1 MKLPLLFAR
10 RYLLARRKGSGGS
23 GRNAANIIT
32 AISIAVI
39 TVVTA
44 AMVIVLSTMNG
55 INELVDG
62 LYSPF
67 DQDITITPKAGK
79 TFPRD
84 TLPLDAIKALPGV
97 ADASWT
103 IEENVMLRAGD
114 RRTVATMKGVEP
126 VYLGMSDMPTHVYTG
141 EAAFA
146 GHTGSSV
153 LLGAALKDL
162 LAVPLDD
169 GVSRPLEIAAPV
181 RGRKLSRYQQA
192 AFAREQVAVAGAFS
206 INLEFDQ
213 RYVMVPLELAAGL
226 LHYGDAVNALELHA
240 APGTEADALAQRVR
254 AIVGEGFLVRTRHQ
268 KNALMFRTNATE
280 KWFTFLMLIFIG
292 LIGAF
297 NIIASLTVMMIEKR
311 QDMRTM
317 MGMGGTMTF
326 VRRVFFLQGCL
337 IVSIGTV
344 IGLVVGLLTCLAQ
357 QIFGLVRLQDG
368 VVDSYPVKVEPG
380 DLVLIVLAVGLI
392 GLLASWLPLRS
403 LSRRFLQAA
412 RA

>member
-141 EAAFA
+141 EAGFA

-192 AFAREQVAVAGAFS
+192 AFARELVAVSGAFS

>member
-192 AFAREQVAVAGAFS
+192 AFARELVAVSGAFS